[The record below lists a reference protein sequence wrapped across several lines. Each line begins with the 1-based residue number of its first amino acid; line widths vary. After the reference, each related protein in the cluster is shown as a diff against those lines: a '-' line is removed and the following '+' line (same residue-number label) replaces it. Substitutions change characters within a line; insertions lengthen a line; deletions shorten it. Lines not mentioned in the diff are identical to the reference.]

1 MLAHSVYLIRRGEYD
16 LNPPGPPPHTTHPS
30 HLFFHLFPIHIL
42 YDHLC
47 HTMSAQRLA
56 PLERLSL
63 HTGQRI
69 EHGRNK
75 QHHRRRNQTRNINRD
90 ADPLYNAHDKVDGRA
105 HVVGLEF
112 ADEVIEDGGSWAN
125 AQEERDLD
133 EDYDEGADSE
143 TGISLGAGNWENGGL
158 GR

>member
-1 MLAHSVYLIRRGEYD
+1 M
-16 LNPPGPPPHTTHPS
+16 PT
-30 HLFFHLFPIHIL
+30 
-42 YDHLC
+42 
-47 HTMSAQRLA
+47 QRLA

-75 QHHRRRNQTRNINRD
+75 QHHRRCNQTRNINRD

-112 ADEVIEDGGSWAN
+112 ADEVIEDGGGWAD
-125 AQEERDLD
+125 AQE
-133 EDYDEGADSE
+133 
-143 TGISLGAGNWENGGL
+143 
-158 GR
+158 